1 MIKIIDLEKESLTDF
16 EKKYM
21 FTEAPEEKERVN
33 VKHIRLKAPDKRTYD
48 FRKGASDEDD
58 ESSPEPEDIAVD
70 DVDTEDPVDDTTAPV
85 TSDDPVTADETDD
98 DIVTDDESTTEVEGD
113 NDNGDEE
120 TIDMNDDS
128 TEDTGN
134 DDIVTDDNSD
144 TESDDDGDDS
154 NEDDQTNI
162 DMNDDSGDDIVTD
175 DSGDISTDD
184 GSSSDNSGDGDNS
197 SDESSDNGGDE
208 DSKNEGIHKQ
218 NLYRKFVSLKT
229 SIDNYDHKL
238 SSIIGID
245 PETHKMIHEI
255 TDKFKSLSDMMYD
268 YMILKFKSNTYLES
282 MLFYQRA
289 MAATNLCLDALSK
302 VSEASEDDNKKK
314 SKKSNKK

>member
-48 FRKGASDEDD
+48 FRKGASDEED
-58 ESSPEPEDIAVD
+58 EQPPAEPDDIAVD
-70 DVDTEDPVDDTTAPV
+70 DVDVEEPVGDTT
-85 TSDDPVTADETDD
+85 DPVTTDDSTTDDED

-113 NDNGDEE
+113 NGNEE

-128 TEDTGN
+128 TEDTG
-134 DDIVTDDNSD
+134 DGDIVTDDNSD
-144 TESDDDGDDS
+144 TESDDGGDDS

-162 DMNDDSGDDIVTD
+162 DMNNDSGDDIVTD

-184 GSSSDNSGDGDNS
+184 GSGDGAGDGDNS
-197 SDESSDNGGDE
+197 SDDSSDNGGDE

-268 YMILKFKSNTYLES
+268 YMILKFRSNTYLES